1 MPRQNRPH
9 QDSPDGY
16 ANINLKVTEDEKWA
30 FKAWCAQHRM
40 TQVEAFR
47 KAFSLLK
54 DNKVRRSPSA
64 PDPQS

>member
-47 KAFSLLK
+47 KAFSLF
-54 DNKVRRSPSA
+54 
-64 PDPQS
+64 